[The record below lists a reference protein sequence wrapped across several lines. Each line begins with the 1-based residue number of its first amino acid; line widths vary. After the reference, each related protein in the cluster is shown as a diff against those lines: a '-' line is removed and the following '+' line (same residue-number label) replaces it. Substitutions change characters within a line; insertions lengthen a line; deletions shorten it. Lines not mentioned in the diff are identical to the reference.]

1 MIQKNW
7 TATKTLRQ
15 SKLFIAPNRQKTNRI
30 LSLNKSSL
38 SILTGLFTGHCP
50 VKYHLRK
57 LKRCDTD
64 ICRFCDYEIETSE
77 HLLCS
82 CVALYSRRRQ
92 FFNKDILSPL
102 EIWMESPNKVVE
114 FILRIIPD
122 WGNSHYQTLAFTQ
135 NGNMPC

>member
-1 MIQKNW
+1 MGPEPFCGVSKCVIQMELKKWEENMIQENW

-15 SKLFIAPNRQKTNRI
+15 SKLFITPNRQKTNRI

-77 HLLCS
+77 
-82 CVALYSRRRQ
+82 
-92 FFNKDILSPL
+92 
-102 EIWMESPNKVVE
+102 
-114 FILRIIPD
+114 
-122 WGNSHYQTLAFTQ
+122 
-135 NGNMPC
+135 